1 MRPAVTVYNSPVLS
15 SEPSSRCP
23 VQPLRAGPSSPA
35 EPVVLRQPIPQ
46 PLRAGPSGL
55 TAREW
60 EPCGPLA
67 SNRSESF
74 PSLTGFL
81 TGRRWNITGR
91 PRKAQYGTSV
101 HERICEWQSIWPSP
115 RAAPAPSCRAR
126 HAQLTLAIE
135 EAREEWRAAADQVG
149 FPGQPSVD
157 LQAGLHPAVLQD
169 SFERAIA

>member
-1 MRPAVTVYNSPVLS
+1 VVVARRHLGAGLELNQRHSSPGKIMRPAVTVYNSPVLS

-46 PLRAGPSGL
+46 PLRAGPSSL

-81 TGRRWNITGR
+81 TGRRGNVNGR
-91 PRKAQYGTSV
+91 S
-101 HERICEWQSIWPSP
+101 
-115 RAAPAPSCRAR
+115 
-126 HAQLTLAIE
+126 
-135 EAREEWRAAADQVG
+135 
-149 FPGQPSVD
+149 
-157 LQAGLHPAVLQD
+157 
-169 SFERAIA
+169 

>member
-1 MRPAVTVYNSPVLS
+1 MRPAVTVYNSPVLP

-46 PLRAGPSGL
+46 PLRAGPSSL

-81 TGRRWNITGR
+81 TGRRGNI
-91 PRKAQYGTSV
+91 SD
-101 HERICEWQSIWPSP
+101 WS
-115 RAAPAPSCRAR
+115 
-126 HAQLTLAIE
+126 QLPQ
-135 EAREEWRAAADQVG
+135 DQKSTRLNSSHVEI
-149 FPGQPSVD
+149 S
-157 LQAGLHPAVLQD
+157 
-169 SFERAIA
+169 

>member
-1 MRPAVTVYNSPVLS
+1 MRPAVTVYNSPVLP

-46 PLRAGPSGL
+46 PLRAGPSSL

-60 EPCGPLA
+60 EPCGPLT

-81 TGRRWNITGR
+81 TGRRGNINGPAR
-91 PRKAQYGTSV
+91 LPQYGTFV
-101 HERICEWQSIWPSP
+101 HK
-115 RAAPAPSCRAR
+115 
-126 HAQLTLAIE
+126 
-135 EAREEWRAAADQVG
+135 
-149 FPGQPSVD
+149 QPLVF
-157 LQAGLHPAVLQD
+157 LHPAETTRVSTRNGTCKEPCFDLKLTTLTVCVIC
-169 SFERAIA
+169 SRRAGPRGRPCAR